1 MGGKASGNTRRDWL
15 AFDHGNNLAPTIVL
29 LITVSSFI
37 LFGLASFVV
46 DAAVTAPLACVLL
59 KMSST
64 PLPLLLMLVTA
75 LLGAAFRPGTV
86 LRHDVQGLL

>member
-1 MGGKASGNTRRDWL
+1 MGGMASGNTRRDWL
-15 AFDHGNNLAPTIVL
+15 AFDHRDNLAPTIVP

-37 LFGLASFVV
+37 LFGLARFVV
-46 DAAVTAPLACVLL
+46 DAAATTPHACVLL

-75 LLGAAFRPGTV
+75 LLGAALRPGTF
-86 LRHDVQGLL
+86 LRHDVQGLV